1 MAGNNR
7 YGEPKKSRGRRSVL
21 APVSFILIVAAIV
34 FGMGV
39 FFRVQ
44 TIEVIGAQSYTDEQI
59 IEASEVEVG
68 DNLFFNRISASSRIF
83 KKLPF
88 VEEAS
93 IERVMPNKIVITVAE
108 SSATAY
114 FTCEGQEWLMTAS
127 CKILENGTRESFGD
141 ELDGLVEVLNISP
154 ARDEAGGY
162 LLAKNSILTVE
173 DSDRLKLTYL
183 QELLHAFS
191 SLGITADVDSLDLEN
206 PANPTF
212 RYLDRFTVKMGPNE
226 NTDYKLRMLLSA
238 VTQMESDLTGV
249 VDLSE
254 GTSVHVSPD

>member
-1 MAGNNR
+1 MANDR
-7 YGEPKKSRGRRSVL
+7 YGAPQKQRRKRSLL
-21 APVSFILIVAAIV
+21 APVTFILVFAAIV

-44 TIEVIGAQSYTDEQI
+44 TIEVVGAKGYT
-59 IEASEVEVG
+59 EAEVIKASGVEIG
-68 DNLFFNRISASSRIF
+68 DNLFFINRFSASSQIF
-83 KKLPF
+83 TQLPF

-93 IERVMPNKIVITVAE
+93 IERVMPSKIIITVSE
-108 SSATAY
+108 SSAMAY
-114 FTCEGQEWLMTAS
+114 FDYLGEKWMMTA
-127 CKILENGTRESFGD
+127 NGKLLGTGTGAQ
-141 ELDGLVEVLNISP
+141 LDGLIEVMNISP
-154 ARDEAGGY
+154 RG
-162 LLAKNSILTVE
+162 
-173 DSDRLKLTYL
+173 SDGTESYRLEVGSMLEVSQNDHLKLTYL

-191 SLGITADVDSLDLEN
+191 NLGMTADVDRLDLEN

-212 RYLDRFTVKMGPNE
+212 RYLDRFTVKMGPND

-238 VTQMESDLTGV
+238 VEQMEPELTAT